1 MRSLLLRSMFASA
14 LFLGACTAS
23 NSTPAT
29 APETIAPEPATT
41 VATTTTSTTLAPTT
55 TAEAP
60 TTTVDRT
67 AAIEAIFQ
75 DLEQRRLTALYE
87 GDREA
92 FAALFAN
99 DAYLQR
105 SLEAFDLAA
114 FESSPIVQVAV
125 LDVVVDRQGCIAVK
139 RQLTRIDSEE
149 IATPIVGV
157 LEPTETG
164 WGFSFVGEGWT
175 CDGSH
180 PLEL

>member
-14 LFLGACTAS
+14 LFVGACTAG

-29 APETIAPEPATT
+29 APETIAPAATT
-41 VATTTTSTTLAPTT
+41 TAATTTTSTTLAPTT
-55 TAEAP
+55 VPPAP
-60 TTTVDRT
+60 ATTVDRK
-67 AAIEAIFQ
+67 AEIEAIFQ

-99 DAYLQR
+99 DGYLQR
-105 SLEAFDLAA
+105 SLEAFDLAE
-114 FESSPIVQVAV
+114 FESSPVVHVAV
-125 LDVVVDRQGCIAVK
+125 LDVVVDRQSCIAVK
-139 RQLTRIDSEE
+139 RQLTRVDSKE

-164 WGFSFVGEGWT
+164 WGLSFVGEGWT

-180 PLEL
+180 PLEQ